1 MSDSSTVIQASANAS
16 ETHKHAT
23 DMHEDHRNLL
33 IDTPTLRRP
42 SRQGAYHSPLML
54 SDPLDSPSSD
64 AKSFDEDDMYGS
76 DSDAETISLKRP
88 CQAAAPDSDASL
100 VCPHLLPQ
108 FGFLHMIQ
116 DVDVHLQLDRLD
128 MGMSRA
134 MAMLEA
140 LCESEGINSSS
151 SMEAESDMS
160 ALPLPDGPPSGDVNS
175 FDT

>member
-1 MSDSSTVIQASANAS
+1 MPLKLINMQQTCMKTIGTFSST
-16 ETHKHAT
+16 H
-23 DMHEDHRNLL
+23 
-33 IDTPTLRRP
+33 PP
-42 SRQGAYHSPLML
+42 C
-54 SDPLDSPSSD
+54 D
-64 AKSFDEDDMYGS
+64 APP
-76 DSDAETISLKRP
+76 R
-88 CQAAAPDSDASL
+88 QAAAPDSDASL